1 MLCELRKRHAIVR
14 PLPSRCARSWQL
26 RALPASPPPPRD
38 HAAPPFGRPAG
49 PRHDGARD
57 VRDGAPGAPR
67 SLPAS
72 SWRRLVACRGGAAHQ
87 GIELVRVD
95 VAQVSALE
103 DRDQSL
109 FACLFVHACL
119 PRGNL
124 RECLRRF
131 DQRRHAHKS
140 NHRMSRL
147 NENTSPAPAL
157 WRSTAAQE
165 ICSITDRTPPFCTST
180 SGRRSG

>member
-1 MLCELRKRHAIVR
+1 MSKRQAIVR

-26 RALPASPPPPRD
+26 RALPASAPPPRD
-38 HAAPPFGRPAG
+38 HAAPPCGRVAG
-49 PRHDGARD
+49 RRHDGARGA
-57 VRDGAPGAPR
+57 RDGSPGAPKV
-67 SLPAS
+67 SPAS
-72 SWRRLVACRGGAAHQ
+72 SRRRLVACRGRAAHQ
-87 GIELVRVD
+87 RIELVRVD

-140 NHRMSRL
+140 NHRMSGQ
-147 NENTSPAPAL
+147 NESTSPAPSL

-165 ICSITDRTPPFCTST
+165 ICSITGRTPLFCTST